1 MRRSLVKL
9 TLQGFFPLYFIEKFM
24 LLNDILKLDI
34 KLLVA
39 FTTIMEEGSVSRAAE
54 KLGVTQ
60 PALSKSLQRLRDV
73 FKDSLFTRQAY
84 GLTPTARAAEL
95 HDMIQPILN
104 SLSELMSPN
113 ALDLKNLD
121 RRFKLRVDEGDLENF
136 IEPLLA
142 SIQDEAPN
150 VRLAITAWG
159 DSQFDELISGHVDLG
174 IMRINDTPGNIRSKL
189 VGHMEACIL
198 LGEAHPLFHQE
209 MVSLKE
215 LLEHKVVKPNW
226 RHNRNSSFTRT
237 EQKLKQQGYILKPTL
252 ETDSLMATMQA
263 VKQGMALVT
272 SRSIGDLFLKIMCK
286 DNCMIPVKILPIPQE
301 VIDLDENAGR
311 LPIHILW
318 HERFNNDLA
327 HRWLREQIIHFMR
340 ESPWMHPPN

>member
-1 MRRSLVKL
+1 MQLD
-9 TLQGFFPLYFIEKFM
+9 
-24 LLNDILKLDI
+24 DILKLDI

-39 FTTIMEEGSVSRAAE
+39 FATIMEEGSVSRAAE

-60 PALSKSLQRLRDV
+60 PALSKSLQRLREL

-84 GLTPTARAAEL
+84 GLTPTARASEL
-95 HDMIQPILN
+95 HDLIQPILS

-113 ALDLKNLD
+113 TLDLKSLD

-136 IEPLLA
+136 IEPLLT
-142 SIQDEAPN
+142 SIQDEAPG
-150 VRLAITAWG
+150 VRLAITSWG
-159 DSQFDELISGHVDLG
+159 DSQFEELISGHVDLG
-174 IMRINDTPGNIRSKL
+174 IMRLNDTPGNIRSKL
-189 VGHMEACIL
+189 VGHMEACIV
-198 LGEAHPLFHQE
+198 LGEAHPLFHQDKA
-209 MVSLKE
+209 SLQE
-215 LLEHKVVKPNW
+215 LLDHKVVKPHW
-226 RHNRNSSFTRT
+226 RHNRKSSFSRT
-237 EQKLKQQGYILKPTL
+237 EHKLRQQGYDLQPAL

-272 SRSIGDLFLKIMCK
+272 SRSIGDLFLKIMCPQGAITK
-286 DNCMIPVKILPIPQE
+286 VKILPVPQE
-301 VIDLDENAGR
+301 VIELDENKGR

-340 ESPWMHPPN
+340 ESPWMHPPI